1 MRVGVALLATLATLV
16 LAACGGGGGGSES
29 LSADEFRQQADA
41 LCKEFEQKLDD
52 LGTPSSADELGSFV
66 DNAIPIIE
74 DGNDALA
81 ELEPPEELAADWDRA
96 LELQK
101 QNLEV
106 ARDLQDAIHDNDL
119 TKVQELVTKLD
130 ETDAESTALARKIG
144 LEECGQ
150 QNT

>member
-1 MRVGVALLATLATLV
+1 MRVGLALVATLATTA
-16 LAACGGGGGGSES
+16 LAGCGGGGSES

-41 LCKEFEQKLDD
+41 VCKEFEQKLDD

-66 DNAIPIIE
+66 DKAIPIIE

-81 ELEPPEELAADWDRA
+81 DLEPPEELAADWNRA
-96 LELQK
+96 LELQNE
-101 QNLEV
+101 NLGV

-119 TKVQELVTKLD
+119 AKAQELVTKLD

-150 QNT
+150 ENT